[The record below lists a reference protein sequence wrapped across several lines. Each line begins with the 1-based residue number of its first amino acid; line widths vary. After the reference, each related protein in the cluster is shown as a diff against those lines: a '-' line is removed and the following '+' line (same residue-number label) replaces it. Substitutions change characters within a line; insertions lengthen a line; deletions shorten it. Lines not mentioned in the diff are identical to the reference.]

1 MPSLFIFAQIPEQI
15 MNREQLIGQIKIKKS
30 FLCVGLD
37 TDIELI
43 PNFLLDYEDPV
54 LEFNK
59 RIIDATHD
67 LCVAYKPN
75 SAFYESRGLAG
86 WKSLIDTSRHI
97 PSTCLGIIDAK
108 RGDIGNTSSMYAKA
122 FFDPASSGMNFDA
135 ITIAPY
141 MGSDSVKPFL
151 AYKDKW
157 VILLALTSNE
167 GGKDFQFI
175 DTGNGRLFENV
186 IQTANTWAD
195 NSRLMYVVG
204 ATRSEEFLTIRKYAP
219 DHFLLVPGV
228 GAQGGSLEEVCKY
241 GLSANC
247 GLLVNS
253 SRSIIYAS
261 SGRDF
266 AERAREEALKL
277 QSAMAILLHGIGF

>member
-1 MPSLFIFAQIPEQI
+1 
-15 MNREQLIGQIKIKKS
+15 MNRAELIEQIKIKRS

-37 TDIELI
+37 TDINLI
-43 PNFLLDYEDPV
+43 PEFLLDNEDPV

-59 RIIDATHD
+59 QIIDATHD

-86 WKSLIDTSRHI
+86 WKSLINTSSYI
-97 PSTCLGIIDAK
+97 PKTCLGIIDAK

-122 FFDPASSGMNFDA
+122 FFDEASSGMSFDA

-151 AYKDKW
+151 AFEDKW
-157 VILLALTSNE
+157 VILLALTSNQ

-175 DTGNGRLFENV
+175 ETGKGRLFEQV
-186 IQTANTWAD
+186 IETANTWAGND
-195 NSRLMYVVG
+195 RMMYVVG
-204 ATRSEEFLTIRKYAP
+204 ATRAEEFISIRKHAP

-228 GAQGGSLEEVCKY
+228 GAQGGSLQEVCKY
-241 GLSANC
+241 GLSKSC

-266 AERAREEALKL
+266 ADRAREEAKKL
-277 QSAMAILLHGIGF
+277 QLEMSELLNGIGL

>member
-1 MPSLFIFAQIPEQI
+1 
-15 MNREQLIGQIKIKKS
+15 MNRTELIEQIKIKRS

-37 TDIELI
+37 TDVNLI
-43 PNFLLDYEDPV
+43 PDFLLDREDPV
-54 LEFNK
+54 FEFNK
-59 RIIDATHD
+59 QIIDATHD

-86 WKSLIDTSRHI
+86 WKSLIDTSSYI
-97 PSTCLGIIDAK
+97 PKTCLGIIDAK

-122 FFDPASSGMNFDA
+122 FFDESSSGMSFDA

-151 AYKDKW
+151 AFDGKW
-157 VILLALTSNE
+157 VILLALTSNQ

-175 DTGNGRLFENV
+175 ETENGRLFEQV

-195 NSRLMYVVG
+195 KDRLMYVVG
-204 ATRSEEFLTIRKYAP
+204 ATRAEEFISIRKHAP

-228 GAQGGSLEEVCKY
+228 GAQGGSLKEVCKY
-241 GLSANC
+241 GLSKDC

-253 SRSIIYAS
+253 SRSIIFAS

-266 AERAREEALKL
+266 ADKAREEAKKL
-277 QSAMAILLHGIGF
+277 QAEMSEILDGIGM

>member
-1 MPSLFIFAQIPEQI
+1 
-15 MNREQLIGQIKIKKS
+15 MNRKQLIEQIKIKKS

-43 PNFLLDYEDPV
+43 PKFLLDFEDPV

-75 SAFYESRGLAG
+75 SAFYESRGVAG
-86 WKSLIDTSRHI
+86 WKSLIGTSNYI
-97 PSTCLGIIDAK
+97 PESCLGIIDAK
-108 RGDIGNTSSMYAKA
+108 RGDIGNTSTMYAKA
-122 FFDPASSGMNFDA
+122 FFDRDSSGMSFDA

-151 AYKDKW
+151 AFEDKW

-175 DTGNGRLFENV
+175 DTENGRLFENV
-186 IQTANTWAD
+186 IQKANSWANND
-195 NSRLMYVVG
+195 RMMYVVG
-204 ATRSEEFLTIRKYAP
+204 ATRAEEFLNIRKHAP

-228 GAQGGSLEEVCKY
+228 GAQGGSLQEVCKY
-241 GLSANC
+241 GLSASC
-247 GLLVNS
+247 GLLINS
-253 SRSIIYAS
+253 SRSIIFAS
-261 SGRDF
+261 SGDDF
-266 AERAREEALKL
+266 AERAREEAKKL
-277 QSAMAILLHGIGF
+277 QSEMEILLEGIGF

>member
-1 MPSLFIFAQIPEQI
+1 
-15 MNREQLIGQIKIKKS
+15 MNRKQLIEQIKIKKS

-37 TDIELI
+37 TDLELI
-43 PNFLLDYEDPV
+43 PKFLLDFEDPV

-75 SAFYESRGLAG
+75 SAFYESRGIAG
-86 WKSLIDTSRHI
+86 WKSLIDTSNYI
-97 PSTCLGIIDAK
+97 PDTCLGIIDAK

-122 FFDPASSGMNFDA
+122 FFDHAASGMNFDA

-151 AYKDKW
+151 AFEDKW

-175 DTGNGRLFENV
+175 DTEHGRLFENV
-186 IQTANTWAD
+186 IQKANSWARND
-195 NSRLMYVVG
+195 RMMYVVG
-204 ATRSEEFLTIRKYAP
+204 ATRAEEFLNIRKDAP

-228 GAQGGSLEEVCKY
+228 GAQGGSLQEVCKY
-241 GLSANC
+241 GLSASC

-253 SRSIIYAS
+253 SRSIIFAS
-261 SGRDF
+261 SGEDF
-266 AERAREEALKL
+266 AERAREEAKKL
-277 QSAMAILLHGIGF
+277 QSEMSLMLESIGF

>member
-1 MPSLFIFAQIPEQI
+1 
-15 MNREQLIGQIKIKKS
+15 MNREQLINQIKAKKS

-37 TDIELI
+37 TDITLI
-43 PNFLLDYEDPV
+43 PQFLLDYEDPV

-75 SAFYESRGLAG
+75 SAFYESRGLVG
-86 WKSLIDTSRHI
+86 WKSLIETSKLI
-97 PSTCLGIIDAK
+97 PSSCLGIIDAK
-108 RGDIGNTSSMYAKA
+108 RGDIGNTSTMYAKA
-122 FFDPASSGMNFDA
+122 FFDLSSSGMNFDA

-151 AYKDKW
+151 AFHDKW
-157 VILLALTSNE
+157 VILLALTSND
-167 GGKDFQFI
+167 GSKDFQF
-175 DTGNGRLFENV
+175 TQSENGRLFENV
-186 IQTANTWAD
+186 IEKANTWAGND
-195 NSRLMYVVG
+195 RMMYVVG
-204 ATRSEEFLTIRKYAP
+204 ATRGEEFLSIRIHAP

-228 GAQGGSLEEVCKY
+228 GAQGGSLQEVCKY
-241 GLSANC
+241 GLSPNC

-261 SGRDF
+261 SGEDF
-266 AERAREEALKL
+266 ADRAREEAKKL
-277 QSAMAILLHGIGF
+277 QLEMELLLQDIGF

>member
-1 MPSLFIFAQIPEQI
+1 MNRQQLIEQI
-15 MNREQLIGQIKIKKS
+15 NTKKS
-30 FLCVGLD
+30 FLCIGLD

-43 PNFLLDYEDPV
+43 PRFLLSYEDPV

-75 SAFYESRGLAG
+75 SAFYESRGVSG
-86 WKSLIDTSRHI
+86 WQSLIKTSQYI
-97 PSTCLGIIDAK
+97 PEDCFSIIDAK

-122 FFDPASSGMNFDA
+122 FFDKASSGMSFDA

-151 AYKDKW
+151 AFKDKW
-157 VILLALTSNE
+157 VILLVLTSNE

-175 DTGNGRLFENV
+175 ETEKGYLFESV
-186 IQTANTWAD
+186 INKANTWGGND
-195 NSRLMYVVG
+195 QLMYVVG
-204 ATRSEEFLTIRKYAP
+204 ATRSEEFISIRKHAP

-228 GAQGGSLEEVCKY
+228 GAQGGSLHEVCKY
-241 GLSANC
+241 GMTKEC
-247 GLLVNS
+247 GLLINS

-261 SGRDF
+261 SGEDF
-266 AERAREEALKL
+266 AERARGEALKL
-277 QSAMAILLHGIGF
+277 QTEMARLLKGNAI